1 MSHFYATKAKT
12 PSLVEDV
19 QTPAKAKKIEGM
31 YPSVTTVLSILKDDF
46 LHGIWMP
53 KKITEIARDNPNI
66 GYEEVVEL
74 TFGLREH
81 PESGAMIPSSSF
93 GVCTHK
99 RIEEILEETEETVL
113 DAFTPWAE
121 PFINWLDEQA
131 VTTLA
136 TEYIIVDHDLKI
148 AGSIDFIGKDKDG
161 KIFLADYKCRSTSGR
176 GKFYDKDCQ
185 QLAVE
190 SRAVRKEK
198 NLDYDPEIISVCIC
212 TESKKHYHKKWN
224 EKDYKKHLRTAELCA
239 ELYWNSKMQ

>member
-1 MSHFYATKAKT
+1 MAHFYATQAKT

-31 YPSVTTVLSILKDDF
+31 MPSVTTVLSIVKDDF

-53 KKITEIARDNPNI
+53 QKITEIARENPDI

-74 TFGLREH
+74 TFGLRKH
-81 PESGAMIPSSSF
+81 PGNGKMIPSSSF

-99 RIEEILEETEETVL
+99 RIEEILDGTEDTVL
-113 DAFTPWAE
+113 DDFTPWAE
-121 PFINWLDEQA
+121 PFIDWVEENDVQ
-131 VTTLA
+131 VIA

-148 AGSIDFIGKDKDG
+148 AGSIDFLGKDADG
-161 KIFLADYKCRSTSGR
+161 QVFLADYKCRSTSGR
-176 GKFYDKDCQ
+176 GKFYEKDCQ

-190 SRAVRKEK
+190 SRAVRKEMD
-198 NLDYDPEIISVCIC
+198 LDYDPEIISVCIC
-212 TESKKHYHKKWN
+212 TETKKHYHKKWS